1 MQTSNNNKK
10 SFHIELGWSWKE
22 FIDGVFFADLFTW
35 NKEVEV
41 EVVDVFIQLNFVDTI
56 VELFHNSVINH
67 IKNVE
72 IAVNSWIITVFK
84 ATPRNNKQIT
94 ALF

>member
-1 MQTSNNNKK
+1 MKTSNNNKK

-56 VELFHNSVINH
+56 VELFHNSVNNH
-67 IKNVE
+67 IKQL
-72 IAVNSWIITVFK
+72 
-84 ATPRNNKQIT
+84 NNYS
-94 ALF
+94 L